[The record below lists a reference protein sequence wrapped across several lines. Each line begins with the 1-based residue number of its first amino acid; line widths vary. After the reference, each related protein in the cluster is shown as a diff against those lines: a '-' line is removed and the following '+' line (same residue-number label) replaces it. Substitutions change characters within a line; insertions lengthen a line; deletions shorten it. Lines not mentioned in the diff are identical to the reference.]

1 MKKEGEGK
9 MKTAIKQT
17 AYGNWYGYK
26 GRRRVIAFADMPT
39 HTAEQ
44 AAVEWLA
51 KWKVTPDRRT
61 A

>member
-1 MKKEGEGK
+1 MSKP
-9 MKTAIKQT
+9 AIKQT